1 MAVCMVKQG
10 HSKAMPLPLT
20 SRFFGFLPDGRPIE
34 AWTLFGSG
42 GMVLEAIT
50 YGGTVTRLMVPGLE
64 RQLDNVVLGF
74 NSLDSYLNCP
84 AYLGA
89 IVGRVAGRITGA
101 RFELGGKIY
110 QLPRND
116 GLNYVHGGIEG
127 FDKKIWIASST
138 HNPDGEPS
146 LRLTY
151 RSCDGEEGYP
161 GNVNVTVTYTVT
173 HANSLLVE
181 TEAVTDS
188 PTPFSLT
195 MHHYFNLAG
204 EAAGSIADHELQINS
219 HEFVLTDEQMTL
231 LGQLGDVSG
240 RVNDFRQPR
249 RLGDAIPLLFRNHG
263 DLYFL
268 GNAAHHCPSAKP
280 AAAARLVHPGSRRV
294 LDVFTNET
302 HLQLYTGAGLDGS
315 FAGMSGKPYT
325 QYAGV
330 CLECQGYPDG
340 TNLRSLDYIGLRPGS
355 RHQKKTEYAFST
367 LL

>member
-1 MAVCMVKQG
+1 
-10 HSKAMPLPLT
+10 MPLPLT
-20 SRFFGFLPDGRPIE
+20 SRTFGFLPDGRPIE

-50 YGGTVTRLMVPGLE
+50 YGGAVTRLMVPDSEG
-64 RQLDNVVLGF
+64 QLDDVVLGF
-74 NSLDSYLNCP
+74 DNLDSYLICP

-101 RFELGGKIY
+101 RFELDGKLY
-110 QLPRND
+110 QLPQNE
-116 GLNYVHGGIEG
+116 GLNHVHGGIEG
-127 FDKKIWIASST
+127 FDKKIWIASSNYG
-138 HNPDGEPS
+138 HNGDPS

-161 GNVNVTVTYTVT
+161 GNVDVSVTYSVT

-188 PTPFSLT
+188 LTPFSLT

-204 EAAGSIADHELQINS
+204 EGACSIADHELQINS

-231 LGQLGDVSG
+231 LGQLRDVSG
-240 RVNDFRQPR
+240 CANDFRQPR
-249 RLGDAIPLLFRNHG
+249 RLGDAIPLLFKNHG

-268 GNAAHHCPSAKP
+268 SNAARNSPSAKP
-280 AAAARLVHPGSRRV
+280 AAAARLVHPGSRRA
-294 LDVFTNET
+294 LEVFTSET
-302 HLQLYTGAGLDGS
+302 HLQLYTGVGLDGS
-315 FAGMSGKPYT
+315 FAGMSGKPYN

-330 CLECQGYPDG
+330 CLECQGYPNG
-340 TNLRSLDYIGLRPGS
+340 TNPRSLDYIGLRPGFLH
-355 RHQKKTEYAFST
+355 RKKTEYAFST
-367 LL
+367 L

>member
-1 MAVCMVKQG
+1 MVKQS

-20 SRFFGFLPDGRPIE
+20 SRTFGFLPDGRPIE
-34 AWTLFGSG
+34 AWTLLGSG

-50 YGGTVTRLMVPGLE
+50 YGGTVTRLMVPDSEG
-64 RQLDNVVLGF
+64 QLDDVVLGF
-74 NSLDSYLNCP
+74 NNLDSYLLCP

-101 RFELGGKIY
+101 RFELDGKIY

-116 GLNYVHGGIEG
+116 GLNHVHGGIEG
-127 FDKKIWIASST
+127 FDKKIWIASSM
-138 HNPDGEPS
+138 HSPGGEPS

-161 GNVNVTVTYTVT
+161 GNVDVTVTYTVT
-173 HANSLLVE
+173 HGNSLLVE
-181 TEAVTDS
+181 TDAVTDS
-188 PTPFSLT
+188 LTPFSLT

-204 EAAGSIADHELQINS
+204 EGAGSIADHELQINS
-219 HEFVLTDEQMTL
+219 HKFVLTDEQMTL
-231 LGQLGDVSG
+231 LGQLEDVSG
-240 RVNDFRQPR
+240 RGNDFRQPR
-249 RLGDAIPLLFRNHG
+249 RLGNAIPLLFKNHG

-268 GNAAHHCPSAKP
+268 SNAAHNSTSAKP

-294 LDVFTNET
+294 LEVFTSET

-340 TNLRSLDYIGLRPGS
+340 TNPRSLDYIGLRPGS
-355 RHQKKTEYAFST
+355 RHRKKTEYAFST
-367 LL
+367 LQ